1 MTRER
6 LHSVVVILAML
17 ATTYALKSQYSGATA
32 ETLRWILAPTA
43 WLVETFFRAPFAFE
57 QHVGYVNQ
65 ELRFA
70 IVPSCAGVNF
80 MIIVICTA
88 TLGFVG
94 QMQTFSAKLG
104 LLFASVAV
112 AYVTT
117 LAVNTMRIV
126 VALLLRAYP
135 VSIPGFSP
143 SQVHHAQGT
152 IVYFTS
158 LCFIYLLADRTLSRE
173 IALISK

>member
-1 MTRER
+1 MTRQR
-6 LHSVVVILAML
+6 LHSALVILAML
-17 ATTYALKSQYSGATA
+17 ATTYALKLHYSGATA
-32 ETLRWILAPTA
+32 ETLQWILAPTA
-43 WLVETFFRAPFAFE
+43 WLVETVFRAPFGFE

-70 IVPSCAGVNF
+70 IVPSCAGINF

-94 QMQTFSAKLG
+94 QMRTFSAKLG
-104 LLFASVAV
+104 LLFASVAL
-112 AYVTT
+112 AYVAA
-117 LAVNTMRIV
+117 LAVNSARIV
-126 VALLLRAYP
+126 VALLLQVYP
-135 VSIPGFSP
+135 ISIPGFSP
-143 SQVHHAQGT
+143 SQVHHAQGV

-158 LCFIYLLADRTLSRE
+158 LCFLYLLADRTLSRE